1 MVSLLFGQRC
11 FRGCGHSLHWPLWY
25 FSRLFVSRRTG
36 SGISYYAPVPEL
48 SRRRVT
54 LATKKKTPTF
64 DELSAQ
70 IAALQAQAADVR
82 RKEVAEVISKI
93 KSAVAHYGL
102 TAEDLGLAAKGPKKY
117 KLTATVAP
125 TTKGSKKVPKA
136 AAAKKSVKPIKYQD
150 EAGNAWVGHG
160 KRPKWFVDAI
170 AGGKTAEDLLVKP
183 AA

>member
-1 MVSLLFGQRC
+1 M
-11 FRGCGHSLHWPLWY
+11 
-25 FSRLFVSRRTG
+25 
-36 SGISYYAPVPEL
+36 
-48 SRRRVT
+48 
-54 LATKKKTPTF
+54 ATKKTTPTF

-82 RKEVAEVISKI
+82 CKEVAEVIAKI
-93 KSAVAHYGL
+93 KTAVAHYGL
-102 TAEDLGLAAKGPKKY
+102 TAEDLGLAAKGAKKS

-125 TTKGSKKVPKA
+125 TTKGSKKSPKA
-136 AAAKKSVKPIKYQD
+136 AAAKKSAKPIKYQD
-150 EAGNAWVGHG
+150 DAGNAWVGHG